1 MTAPHGQ
8 GGPRSTVADALALI
22 VAHYAAVASR
32 GAYAAGQTY
41 AAGAQVSSGGWI
53 YTCFKGGLAAG
64 AGPSGMGSQARSSG
78 DGVGWTPFLYIGERY
93 LEQHGAP
100 PRIVVVPGAGEIG
113 APANKGGGDVA
124 KDIEEI
130 RAYLWAGEAADDLAR
145 YAAIEDMKDRWI
157 NVLRKIM
164 PGRAE
169 IRTVNPSLVSNIVT
183 FGEDRQIVTRYERQV
198 PRDAAIWKVP
208 ITAISPPDPLRP
220 NGGTGDEIV
229 VAITPEI
236 ERP

>member
-8 GGPRSTVADALALI
+8 GGARSTVADALALI
-22 VAHYAAVASR
+22 IAHYAAVASR

-41 AAGAQVSSGGWI
+41 AVGDQVVSDGRV
-53 YTCFKGGLAAG
+53 YTCFKGGVSAG
-64 AGPSGMGSQARSSG
+64 TGPSGMGSQARTSG
-78 DGVGWTPFLYIGERY
+78 DGIGWTPFVYIGERY
-93 LEQHGAP
+93 LKQHGAP

-113 APANKGGGDVA
+113 APNSKGGGDVA
-124 KDIEEI
+124 KDVEEI
-130 RAYLWAGEAADDLAR
+130 RAYLWASENTDDLAR

-157 NVLRKIM
+157 NVIRKIM

-169 IRTVNPSLVSNIVT
+169 IRTVNPTLVSNVVT

-208 ITAISPPDPLRP
+208 VVAISPPDAMRP
-220 NGGTGDEIV
+220 QGNTGDTFDV
-229 VAITPEI
+229 VITPDP
-236 ERP
+236 ER

>member
-32 GAYAAGQTY
+32 GAYAAGQSY
-41 AAGAQVSSGGWI
+41 AVGDQVSSSGWV
-53 YTCFKGGLAAG
+53 YTCFKAGLSVG
-64 AGPSGMGSQARSSG
+64 AGPSGMGSQSRRDG
-78 DGVGWTPFLYIGERY
+78 DGVGWTPFIYIGERY
-93 LEQHGAP
+93 LKQHGAP

-113 APANKGGGDVA
+113 APANKGGGDIA
-124 KDIEEI
+124 KDVEEI

-145 YAAIEDMKDRWI
+145 YAAIETMKDRWI
-157 NVLRKIM
+157 NVLAKTLVGRKESKTI
-164 PGRAE
+164 
-169 IRTVNPSLVSNIVT
+169 NPALISNIAT
-183 FGEDRQIVTRYERQV
+183 FGEDRLVVTRYDRQV

-208 ITAISPPDPLRP
+208 ITAISPPDPMRP
-220 NGGTGDEIV
+220 NGNTGDEIV
-229 VAITPEI
+229 VDITPEI